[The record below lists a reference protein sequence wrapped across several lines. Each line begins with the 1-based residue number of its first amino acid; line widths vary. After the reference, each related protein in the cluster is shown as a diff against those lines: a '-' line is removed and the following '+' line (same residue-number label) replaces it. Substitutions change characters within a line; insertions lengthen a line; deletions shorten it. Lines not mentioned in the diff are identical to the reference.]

1 MSDINV
7 SIPAGAKKR
16 LLTGGKYC
24 PDDIVIETTGGDTDA
39 AFEAGRQAEH
49 DAFWYEFQYG
59 SDGKQKTYLVY
70 YFSGQG
76 WNSRNF
82 KPKYDITPVG
92 AATGMFR
99 QSSIAN
105 LSQILADCGV
115 TLDTSQATDLSYAF
129 GFASFTKLPKIDM
142 SLSTRNEGIF
152 VDTPVEE
159 ITEIVV
165 SAKTTFTTTS
175 FRCKKLTHMP
185 VSGVIAQSN
194 FNVSACTLLDKDSI
208 TSIVNALSTSTSG
221 LTVTLSNAAVN
232 TAFETSTGAAD
243 GATSAEWL
251 ALENTKKNWTI
262 TLA

>member
-1 MSDINV
+1 MSDINI

-49 DAFWYEFQYG
+49 DAFWDNFQYG
-59 SDGKQKTYLVY
+59 SDGKQKTYLA
-70 YFSGQG
+70 YFFAGQG
-76 WNSRNF
+76 WSDRNF
-82 KPKYDITPVG
+82 RPKYDIRPVG
-92 AATGMFR
+92 TAPGMFR
-99 QSSIAN
+99 HSYVAN
-105 LSQILADCGV
+105 LKQILIDCGV
-115 TLDTSQATDLSYAF
+115 VLDTSQATNLQYAF
-129 GFASFTKLPKIDM
+129 GYGAFTKMPKIDM
-142 SLSTRNEGIF
+142 SLSTNNDGIF
-152 VDTPVEE
+152 VDVPVVE
-159 ITEIVV
+159 IDEIVV
-165 SAKTTFTTTS
+165 STKTTFTATS
-175 FRCKKLTHMP
+175 FRCKNLKHMP
-185 VSGVIAQSN
+185 VSGVIAQNN
-194 FNVSACTLLDKDSI
+194 FNVSACTLLDKVSI

-232 TAFETSTGAAD
+232 TAFETSAGAAD